1 MTSGIATTFTQ
12 KRSQILPRIASVV
25 KPALGNASVKRP
37 IPGQLDP
44 AASEGATEAG
54 HAPLSLVSAG
64 QRTTGPPANAHGFD
78 CL

>member
-1 MTSGIATTFTQ
+1 MASGIATTFT
-12 KRSQILPRIASVV
+12 KKTSQILPRIASVV
-25 KPALGNASVKRP
+25 QPALGNVSVKRP

-44 AASEGATEAG
+44 AVSEGATEAG
-54 HAPLSLVSAG
+54 HAPLSLVSAS